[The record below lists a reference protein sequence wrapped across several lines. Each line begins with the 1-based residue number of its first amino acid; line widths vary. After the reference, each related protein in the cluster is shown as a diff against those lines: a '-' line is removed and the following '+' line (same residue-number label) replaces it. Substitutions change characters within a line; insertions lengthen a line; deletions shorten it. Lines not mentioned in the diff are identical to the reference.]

1 MGSGKEPSPIP
12 YQPAADHPIIQTET
26 KGRNDMRNTSKMTT
40 LENKFPPAVGGAWL
54 HHFQRRRHHGGFRG
68 GTAGALY
75 RDRRGVRGN
84 TRLLVQ
90 GYQGAA
96 GLLRRA

>member
-1 MGSGKEPSPIP
+1 
-12 YQPAADHPIIQTET
+12 
-26 KGRNDMRNTSKMTT
+26 MRNTSKMTT
-40 LENKFPPAVGGAWL
+40 LENKFPLLAVE
-54 HHFQRRRHHGGFRG
+54 HGCIISKDADITVAFRG
-68 GTAGALY
+68 GTAGALH
-75 RDRRGVRGN
+75 RDGRGVRGD

>member
-1 MGSGKEPSPIP
+1 
-12 YQPAADHPIIQTET
+12 
-26 KGRNDMRNTSKMTT
+26 MRNTSKMTT
-40 LENKFPPAVGGAWL
+40 LENKFPLLSVE
-54 HHFQRRRHHGGFRG
+54 HGCIISKDADITVAFEVELP
-68 GTAGALY
+68 GALY